1 MKFVVWL
8 FSVKLIRGDFA
19 IPLPEVAGW
28 ADASCEVCLACSERT
43 AEGQL
48 KDPAQKSGVGEGSQ
62 SSVSRCLSP
71 DPLPTWEQRW
81 EF

>member
-1 MKFVVWL
+1 MKLVVWL
-8 FSVKLIRGDFA
+8 FSVKVIRGDFA

-28 ADASCEVCLACSERT
+28 ADASCKVCLACSERT

-48 KDPAQKSGVGEGSQ
+48 KDPVQKSRVGEGSQ
-62 SSVSRCLSP
+62 SSVSRCPSP
-71 DPLPTWEQRW
+71 DPLTTSEQRW